1 MPWLV
6 AWLFRNWALKLGAVA
21 LATILYT
28 GLVFSGSFSD
38 KTFPGV
44 PVTAL
49 GQPEGTYLLTQQ
61 LGAVDVR
68 YRSATDVP
76 ATVTADSFAVTI
88 DLATYDMTQSPQ
100 VQSLKIHVRPLTDG
114 LEVLSFTPNAIS
126 VALDRLDEVQVR
138 VAVDSGQVPPG
149 LEISTPQLS
158 TAQVTASGPRSLLDR
173 VDRALATVRIDPSG
187 IDCCGLVDLV
197 PVDID
202 GRRVESVELNP
213 STVRVEIDVSTVETS
228 RTVPIRPIL
237 VGAPAAGFEVGTVTA
252 TPAVVTLRGSP
263 DVLAT
268 IGEVLTEPISLAG
281 TNATLR
287 ATATLVLPDGAR
299 LADPSSAEP
308 TIVVQIRETIATRTL
323 VLGLVCTGVSSG
335 SACLPQLGQV
345 AAIVTGTVSDLD
357 ALNVAGLTAVLNVAG
372 LGPGDH
378 LVQPTVSLPAGV
390 KLVTMSPISVTVT
403 IVPPATPAP

>member
-1 MPWLV
+1 M

-44 PVTAL
+44 PITAL
-49 GQPEGTYLLTQQ
+49 AQPEGTYLLTQQ

-68 YRSATDVP
+68 YRSATDAP
-76 ATVTADSFAVTI
+76 TTVTADSFAVTI
-88 DLATYDMTQSPQ
+88 DLAEYDMSLAPQ
-100 VQSLKIHVRPLTDG
+100 VQSLKINVRSLDDG
-114 LEVLSFTPNAIS
+114 IEVLPGGFSPRAVS

-138 VAVDSGQVPPG
+138 VAVDSGEVPPG

-158 TAQVTASGPRSLLDR
+158 VQRVSASGPQSLLDR

-187 IDCCGLVDLV
+187 IDCCGQVDLV

-213 STVRVEIDVSTVETS
+213 SSVRVQIDVNTVETS
-228 RTVPIRPIL
+228 RTVPIRPLLI
-237 VGAPAAGFEVGTVTA
+237 GAPAAGFEVGTVTA
-252 TPAVVTLRGSP
+252 EPSVVTLRGAP
-263 DVLAT
+263 EVLSA
-268 IGEVLTEPISLAG
+268 IAEVLTEPISLAG
-281 TNATLR
+281 SNATLR

-299 LADPSSAEP
+299 LADPGAAEP
-308 TIVVQIRETIATRTL
+308 TVTVQIREVVATRTL
-323 VLGLVCTGVSSG
+323 VLGLVCAGAPSG
-335 SACLPQLGQV
+335 SACLPHIPQV
-345 AAIVTGTVSDLD
+345 AATVRGTVSALD
-357 ALNVAGLTAVLNVAG
+357 AIDAGGLTATLDVSG

-378 LVQPTVSLPAGV
+378 LVQPTVALPQGV
-390 KLVTMSPISVTVT
+390 TLVTLSPISVTVT
-403 IVPPATPAP
+403 IEPPATPAP